1 MFVTYT
7 HPAQLRD
14 PEKQRT
20 VRLYAAEPKT
30 RRPCSN
36 QKNQVHHQVRT
47 ANVGRKRRTIKQ
59 PPSDDEDIELAVAR
73 RVFAEELLPSPEPML
88 KGSKIDPFS
97 SFPIR
102 LADVAAKAMDYCEWL
117 TEDVFE
123 LQIDWTRL
131 SRLRT

>member
-30 RRPCSN
+30 RRPSSDL
-36 QKNQVHHQVRT
+36 KDKLHHQVRA
-47 ANVGRKRRTIKQ
+47 ANIGRKRRTVKQ
-59 PPSDDEDIELAVAR
+59 PPSDDEGVELAVAR
-73 RVFAEELLPSPEPML
+73 QCSAAELLPSPELML

-97 SFPIR
+97 SFPIK
-102 LADVAAKAMDYCEWL
+102 LADVAAKAMDYCEYL
-117 TEDVFE
+117 A
-123 LQIDWTRL
+123 QSSIKR
-131 SRLRT
+131 